1 MGSPSTGSALAISTF
16 VSWLTRAQ
24 QFKLG
29 YAHLPFATCMTN
41 LKSAQPVRVAPEA
54 FYLFDTPATG
64 VPELCDAFKLRQIHD
79 SQNLGSGAGG
89 KTPYGARTPGR
100 TPALSG
106 TATPG
111 RTSVRQ
117 PGRTPNPYGGQS
129 VHHSTMAGRATPAQ
143 SAVSGFA
150 QTPLAGYQT
159 PFGQR
164 TVPPPSGFGQPDS
177 VGLNQRTTLIQND
190 GGWGTGSG
198 GW

>member
-1 MGSPSTGSALAISTF
+1 M
-16 VSWLTRAQ
+16 RDQ
-24 QFKLG
+24 
-29 YAHLPFATCMTN
+29 
-41 LKSAQPVRVAPEA
+41 LKESAQPVRVAPEA

-106 TATPG
+106 MATPG

-117 PGRTPNPYGGQS
+117 LGRTPNPYGGQS

-164 TVPPPSGFGQPDS
+164 PAPPSSGFGQPDP